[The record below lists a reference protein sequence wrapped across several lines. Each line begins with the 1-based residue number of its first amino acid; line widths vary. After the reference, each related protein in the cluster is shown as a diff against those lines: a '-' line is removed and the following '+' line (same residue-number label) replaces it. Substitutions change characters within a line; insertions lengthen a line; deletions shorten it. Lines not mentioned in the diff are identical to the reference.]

1 MSKSK
6 KKKVTSTKPQNQEV
20 VETQEVAT
28 ENVAAEEVATKEEV
42 KVETKQEK
50 TKKDNSAK
58 SNKNKKKA
66 KKDNSNSVGKRIKG
80 TASELKKVTWPKFS
94 EVVKQTGVV
103 LAFVAITV
111 VLLLGVNS
119 LLGWIFGLLV
129 G

>member
-6 KKKVTSTKPQNQEV
+6 KKKVTSAVKPQNQEV
-20 VETQEVAT
+20 VQAEETTQVVEAT
-28 ENVAAEEVATKEEV
+28 ETKEEV
-42 KVETKQEK
+42 KVEPAKAEK
-50 TKKDNSAK
+50 AQKEK
-58 SNKNKKKA
+58 SKAKNKKKA
-66 KKDNSNSVGKRIKG
+66 KKDNPNSVGKKIKG

-94 EVVKQTGVV
+94 EVLKQTGVV

-119 LLGWIFGLLV
+119 LLSWIFNLLV

>member
-6 KKKVTSTKPQNQEV
+6 KKKVTSAVNPQNQEV
-20 VETQEVAT
+20 VQ
-28 ENVAAEEVATKEEV
+28 AEETTQVVETTETKEEV
-42 KVETKQEK
+42 KVEPAKAEK
-50 TKKDNSAK
+50 AQKEK
-58 SNKNKKKA
+58 SKAKNKKKA
-66 KKDNSNSVGKRIKG
+66 KKDNSNSIGKKIKG

-94 EVVKQTGVV
+94 EVLKQTGVV

-119 LLGWIFGLLV
+119 LLSWIFNLLV